1 MNLLESIKT
10 INELITQNAAR
21 FQFLM
26 RALKSSPKFGNS
38 ILATD
43 ELVFTPKLFHE
54 IEQIVALNFENEIN
68 VEGNVCFANDK
79 DLRYD
84 FKDSFSAEDVLNC
97 LYAVLN
103 MEDDNSTINCNSI
116 LKIIEKNNKPE
127 IQLTFW
133 KLVEIGRKVK
143 DNKTES

>member
-1 MNLLESIKT
+1 MNLLESIKI
-10 INELITQNAAR
+10 INDLIPQNAAR

-26 RALKSSPKFGNS
+26 RTLKSSSKFGNS
-38 ILATD
+38 ILTTD
-43 ELVFTPKLFHE
+43 EIVFTPKLFHE
-54 IEQIVALNFENEIN
+54 IEQIVALNFESETN
-68 VEGNVCFANDK
+68 VEGNVCFSNHI
-79 DLRYD
+79 DLRSE

-103 MEDDNSTINCNSI
+103 LEIENSTINCNSI

-133 KLVEIGRKVK
+133 KLVEIGTNMR
-143 DNKTES
+143 NITL